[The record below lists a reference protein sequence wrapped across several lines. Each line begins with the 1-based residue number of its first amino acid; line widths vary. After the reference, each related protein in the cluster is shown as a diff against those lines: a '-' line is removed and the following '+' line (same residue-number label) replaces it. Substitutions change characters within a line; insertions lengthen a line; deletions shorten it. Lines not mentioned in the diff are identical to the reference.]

1 MRIRE
6 IFSVK
11 ISSHHPVLL
20 ECDSQS
26 QIGEEKQQSDESPT
40 ESPIGANV
48 QEQQQMVEAG
58 RKRGVEETVRIG
70 NAEEDFM
77 EFDANYWQK

>member
-6 IFSVK
+6 IYSVK
-11 ISSHHPVLL
+11 SPVLL

-40 ESPIGANV
+40 ESPLGAKV
-48 QEQQQMVEAG
+48 QQQVVEAG
-58 RKRGVEETVRIG
+58 RQRGLEETINIG
-70 NAEEDFM
+70 NAEEHFM
-77 EFDANYWQK
+77 EFDENQWQK